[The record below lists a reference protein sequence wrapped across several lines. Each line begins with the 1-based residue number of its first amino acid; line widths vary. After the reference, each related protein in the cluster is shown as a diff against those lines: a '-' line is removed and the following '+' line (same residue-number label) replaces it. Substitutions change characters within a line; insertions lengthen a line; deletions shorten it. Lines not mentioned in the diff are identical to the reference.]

1 MTGVVMRNW
10 RLVYIDVSK
19 ALPKNN
25 IKIIKTKKSALSSAG
40 RGNIGASRIP
50 PSVMS
55 FNASAYYP
63 SRPCEVSYM
72 RFALCNQ

>member
-1 MTGVVMRNW
+1 MTGVVIRNW

-25 IKIIKTKKSALSSAG
+25 IEIIKTKKSALSSAG
-40 RGNIGASRIP
+40 RRNIGAIRIP
-50 PSVMS
+50 PPLMP

-63 SRPCEVSYM
+63 SRFC
-72 RFALCNQ
+72 LK